1 MVVRLI
7 NKMDWRSWGIKLIKR
22 QGEVTM
28 TIVREGVKTLETLV
42 ILGCRLK
49 FLSVGASPSLLNH
62 KEIK

>member
-1 MVVRLI
+1 
-7 NKMDWRSWGIKLIKR
+7 MDWRSWGKKLIKR

-42 ILGCRLK
+42 TLGCRLK